1 MARNKDRFR
10 TRTLKREKSV
20 MAPTNMDTWFE
31 VYKKI
36 WEPPF
41 GLEEFLNLHTEDVLY
56 DDLTIPKVFEGRDE
70 LREFYIRVLEAVP
83 NFSSRYDRFYQQ
95 GDVVIA
101 EGALLGDQT
110 GTYRGN
116 PPSNKHFEVPWV
128 QFLHFREEQM
138 YEVHDYYDRLDF
150 LRQMGVISLDF
161 AGLPIADTEGT
172 YEAGPTLNA

>member
-31 VYKKI
+31 EYKKI

-95 GDVVIA
+95 GDVVIT

-172 YEAGPTLNA
+172 YEAGPTLNT